1 MAKKGILYSTGQL
14 DCLAY
19 YAKVFPKIKS
29 FIGDRELATKTW
41 IPESIPPF
49 ILHRGSDD
57 PPLTLK
63 DILGNVTSIFLKK
76 RVNKKLHQV
85 EKELNEKQKLIWRY
99 FVPRKFVEL
108 HYACN
113 YEHPNKPFDRVF
125 IDIDAGKNIQEST
138 YINVIKQLLKEI
150 KSDKELKKISKFK
163 IYLLWT
169 GRSVHVY
176 LFLNKKLPHSAY
188 TKYFAFT
195 KSTLTSKWAKNISE
209 KLKVKVKAGH
219 QRTKGAIIL
228 DTSATPSGKLARCP
242 YSLHLSSKG
251 KFDGVSVPLKEKDIK
266 LGLFKLRNLTPE
278 KALKY

>member
-1 MAKKGILYSTGQL
+1 MTKEGILYSTGQL
-14 DCLAY
+14 DCLTY
-19 YAKVFPKIKS
+19 YTKVFSKIKS
-29 FIGDRELATKTW
+29 FIGNRELATKTF
-41 IPESIPPF
+41 IPESPIPF

-57 PPLTLK
+57 PPLHLS
-63 DILGNVTSIFLKK
+63 DIRITSNFLKK
-76 RVNKKLHQV
+76 RVGKKLHQV

-113 YEHPNKPFDRVF
+113 YEHPNKPFDRIF

-150 KSDKELKKISKFK
+150 KSDKNLKKITSFRT
-163 IYLLWT
+163 YLLWT

-176 LFLNKKLPHSAY
+176 LLLNKKLPHNAY

-209 KLKVKVKAGH
+209 KLKIEVKAGH

-251 KFDGVSVPLKEKDIK
+251 KFDGVSIPLKEKDIK
-266 LGLFKLRNLTPE
+266 IGLFKLRNLTPE
-278 KALKY
+278 KALDY